1 MSENEDKIGSMP
13 INSAQRDFINMFRV
27 FYKRRI
33 LIISGVIFFTLL
45 SFIISI
51 ILPKTYVSEGFFQLS
66 DPSKEQ
72 RIALFSIASE
82 LLESSKSLVFSQ
94 LKEFGMLDMLND
106 YKLEFVEQRN
116 LFMLTIQD
124 FKKYSSRFEDC
135 KRLLNF
141 IKRDKNVKK
150 NEFEYLQN
158 NIRNPKQLSKLIEE
172 VYALSK
178 EDIKD
183 VGKTLMNEK
192 NYVVGVKLRMEAN
205 QGKTAFKFL
214 NLFGEFVKFSTFHEK
229 LFDYITS
236 NLNEFKMIEGKYEN
250 YILRNKFVLKQ
261 LFKKRD
267 KLKLLYRK
275 YPAISKVDDQLI
287 FNLEFNAQRYLSLRT
302 QIIGVESR
310 IVDME
315 KLLECLEVESKKIDL
330 YYKFFSELK
339 KIVDKKFISGFVLL
353 SEIET
358 LMNDYFK
365 SKDLNDDKVKS
376 VYNSLTT
383 DISKFT
389 ILFSQAMRFISGPT
403 LPEQPTRPKKSVIT
417 IIGFFI
423 SLLIFI
429 SLAFI
434 LEFWEKNK
442 KYINK
447 DN

>member
-33 LIISGVIFFTLL
+33 LIISGVISFTLL

-72 RIALFSIASE
+72 QIALFSIASE

-94 LKEFGMLDMLND
+94 LKELGILDMLKD
-106 YKLEFVEQRN
+106 YNLEFVEQRN

-135 KRLLNF
+135 KRFLNF
-141 IKRDKNVKK
+141 IKRDKNVGKD
-150 NEFEYLQN
+150 EFEYLQN
-158 NIRNPKQLSKLIEE
+158 NIRNSKQLSKLIEE

-183 VGKTLMNEK
+183 VGKILLDEK
-192 NYVVGVKLRMEAN
+192 NYVVGVKLQMEAN

-214 NLFGEFVKFSTFHEK
+214 
-229 LFDYITS
+229 DYITS

-267 KLKLLYRK
+267 KLKLLHRK
-275 YPAISKVDDQLI
+275 YPAISKVDEQLI

-339 KIVDKKFISGFVLL
+339 KIVDKKFMSGFVLL

-358 LMNDYFK
+358 LMDDYFK
-365 SKDLNDDKVKS
+365 SKDLNDDKVKT

-389 ILFSQAMRFISGPT
+389 ILFSQTMRFISGPT